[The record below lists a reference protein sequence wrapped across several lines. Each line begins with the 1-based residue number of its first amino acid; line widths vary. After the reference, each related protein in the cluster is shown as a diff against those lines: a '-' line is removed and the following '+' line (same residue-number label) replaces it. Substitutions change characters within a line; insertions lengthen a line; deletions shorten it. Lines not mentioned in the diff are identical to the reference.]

1 MNKNIKYSFEVDIL
15 TERFKQSLI
24 EAGRELFIQYS
35 LQKTTIQDIT
45 QSVGVATGTF
55 YNYFSSKEHLYFAV
69 LEQEEKVMQQTL
81 KDIPEIKGR
90 NRREILHEL
99 LSKVVFDIQRNPFIQ
114 QLLDSDQLKRL
125 THKLPQAVLE
135 DHFKRDEDTFVSV
148 VQVWQKHGL
157 INHQNPTKVASII
170 RALFVLTLH
179 EYEIGKDYFET
190 TIEWYIERIV
200 DGLMKGV

>member
-90 NRREILHEL
+90 NRREILHEVL
-99 LSKVVFDIQRNPFIQ
+99 LKVVFDIQRNPFIQ

-148 VQVWQKHGL
+148 VQVWQKQDRKSTRLNSSH
-157 INHQNPTKVASII
+157 VAISY
-170 RALFVLTLH
+170 AVFCLKKKTL
-179 EYEIGKDYFET
+179 Y
-190 TIEWYIERIV
+190 
-200 DGLMKGV
+200 

>member
-1 MNKNIKYSFEVDIL
+1 
-15 TERFKQSLI
+15 
-24 EAGRELFIQYS
+24 
-35 LQKTTIQDIT
+35 
-45 QSVGVATGTF
+45 
-55 YNYFSSKEHLYFAV
+55 
-69 LEQEEKVMQQTL
+69 MQQTL

-157 INHQNPTKVASII
+157 INHQNPTKVASI
-170 RALFVLTLH
+170 RSEEHTSELQSRGHLVCRLLL
-179 EYEIGKDYFET
+179 EK
-190 TIEWYIERIV
+190 
-200 DGLMKGV
+200 KNKN